1 MIKPQ
6 SWTTRE
12 EALLLINAYLDGE
25 LDAAAAV
32 EVERRMSAD
41 ATLQAEYQRLLNL
54 RTTIASGIGK
64 DQASAALLA
73 RVAAIAG
80 PDRAAAPSVK
90 MPARRFDWRQMAAA
104 ALIAAFVG
112 SGATY
117 LTLRPEPASGAVAA
131 IVAGHQ
137 RALLAAAPLDVA
149 SSDRHTVKPWFDG
162 KLALSPHVIDL
173 APQGFPLIG
182 GRVEV
187 FNGQAL
193 PVLVY
198 RRRGHLLSVAALPE
212 PGGKDDGAP
221 ARATTRDG
229 YAIRVWRATDFVY
242 YAVADLP
249 TGEFDDF
256 VTSWRKQAAAE

>member
-41 ATLQAEYQRLLNL
+41 AALEAEYRRLLNL
-54 RTTIASGIGK
+54 RATIASSIGK
-64 DQASAALLA
+64 DQASGALRA
-73 RVAAIAG
+73 RIAAIAG
-80 PDRAAAPSVK
+80 PDTVAVPSVEAR
-90 MPARRFDWRQMAAA
+90 ARRFDWRQMAAA
-104 ALIAAFVG
+104 ALVAAFVG

-117 LTLRPEPASGAVAA
+117 VTVRPQPVSGEVAA

-137 RALLAAAPLDVA
+137 RALLAAAPVDVA

-173 APQGFPLIG
+173 AAQGFPLVG

-187 FNGQAL
+187 FEGQAL
-193 PVLVY
+193 PVMVY
-198 RRRGHLLSVAALPE
+198 RRRGHLLSVAARPE

-221 ARATTRDG
+221 ARAATRDG
-229 YAIRVWRATDFVY
+229 YAVRVWRASDFVY

-249 TGEFDDF
+249 ADEFDGF
-256 VTSWRKQAAAE
+256 VASWRKQAAAE